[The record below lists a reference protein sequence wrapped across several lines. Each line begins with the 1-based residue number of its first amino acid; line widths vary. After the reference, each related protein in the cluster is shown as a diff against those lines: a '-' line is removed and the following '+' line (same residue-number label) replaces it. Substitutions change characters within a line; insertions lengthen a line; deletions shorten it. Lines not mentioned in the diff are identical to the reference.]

1 MISLEEYILEN
12 KRDTNSNK
20 ERRAELEKWLKGKK
34 YTDYVATLNKMLDDP
49 KAATL
54 LKDGFGGELGTSKLT
69 FSVKH
74 IKPKVLR
81 PTQSEI
87 DVDKSLKHALDT
99 PSNIDNDFK
108 KEVVIANMPLVTFRG
123 NYIIDGHHRW
133 SEAAIINPDA
143 NMLCFDYDSDEISP
157 IQMLKAVQ
165 GNIAAVYAERG
176 TDDDIPSGKTQG
188 QNLYDDKWDKEA
200 IKEYIEDH
208 LVEGCEKKLEKHLNL
223 HSRNDI
229 VDYISENA
237 MSVKVNQYPEEGSP
251 NRAEMPQTDKAG
263 TQKGN
268 KQSSYPDKDGS
279 ALYRMATSKFDKNA
293 VK

>member
-12 KRDTNSNK
+12 KRTTSSNK
-20 ERRAELEKWLKGKK
+20 DRRNELEKWLKGKK
-34 YTDYVATLNKMLDDP
+34 YSEYVNCLNKMLDDP

-54 LKDGFGGELGTSKLT
+54 LKDGFGGELGDTKLT

-74 IKPKVLR
+74 LKPKALR

-87 DVDKSLKHALDT
+87 DVDKSLKHALDI

-108 KEVVIANMPLVTFRG
+108 KEVVIANMPLVTFRS

-133 SEAAIINPDA
+133 SEAAIVNPDA
-143 NMLCFDYDSDEISP
+143 NMVCFDYDSDEISP

-176 TDDDIPSGKTQG
+176 TDDDIPSGKTKG
-188 QNLYDDKWDKEA
+188 QNLYDDKWNEKA
-200 IKEYIEDH
+200 VRSYIEDN
-208 LVEGCEKKLEKHLNL
+208 LVDVCEKKLEKYLGVSSKEEVVNVL
-223 HSRNDI
+223 
-229 VDYISENA
+229 VENA
-237 MSVKVNQYPEEGSP
+237 MSVKTNQYPESGSP

-263 TQKGN
+263 TKKGD
-268 KQSSYPDKDGS
+268 KKSSYPDKDGS
-279 ALYRMATSKFDKNA
+279 ALHRMATQPFDKNA